1 MWPSRLCR
9 HYQFGWLC
17 LLLRNVACNLYNR
30 TGAYSLSF
38 AFTNSLLSLSP
49 SLSLSHSS
57 KQEHENRRVH
67 IFGVLLTHTVPLAII
82 WKESERGRE
91 RERERPSMIVLYAI
105 RYIKERVFPLLA
117 TLSVH
122 LTVVDTA
129 NTVAATTTTATTL
142 NRFECAA
149 ISMHSALCL
158 FHSMIHST
166 LTRSR
171 QVQCGHNSVSV

>member
-49 SLSLSHSS
+49 SLSLTHP
-57 KQEHENRRVH
+57 NRSMRTDEFTFLAYYSLTQCHLQSFGKRV
-67 IFGVLLTHTVPLAII
+67 
-82 WKESERGRE
+82 RE
-91 RERERPSMIVLYAI
+91 GERERPSMIVLYAI